1 MSAIDTLREYA
12 EVWRLF
18 GSMPDDATLSAEV
31 SALYLGVS
39 VKTLARY
46 RQTGNG
52 PAYIQYQAEDSKAR
66 NQRVNYLLG
75 DLKTWRDNHKVNSTM
90 EAAQVRG
97 LAFASLA
104 DFTKPEPFWT
114 IDNKIYSHALTVS
127 DEVFKELLNVSRAFK
142 ELFERKILIRDA
154 IDNQVY
160 LNSNL
165 CVKGIPRRF
174 NEDLMDKF
182 RKSRLETEDFA
193 NSFNF
198 YRAGSKT
205 KPVKNPKRRYPTD
218 GIPFD

>member
-1 MSAIDTLREYA
+1 M
-12 EVWRLF
+12 
-18 GSMPDDATLSAEV
+18 
-31 SALYLGVS
+31 LYLFS
-39 VKTLARY
+39 VIDY
-46 RQTGNG
+46 GNII
-52 PAYIQYQAEDSKAR
+52 PDFSQSRIAKD
-66 NQRVNYLLG
+66 LG
-75 DLKTWRDNHKVNSTM
+75 L
-90 EAAQVRG
+90 
-97 LAFASLA
+97 
-104 DFTKPEPFWT
+104 
-114 IDNKIYSHALTVS
+114 NKS
-127 DEVFKELLNVSRAFK
+127 NVSRAFK